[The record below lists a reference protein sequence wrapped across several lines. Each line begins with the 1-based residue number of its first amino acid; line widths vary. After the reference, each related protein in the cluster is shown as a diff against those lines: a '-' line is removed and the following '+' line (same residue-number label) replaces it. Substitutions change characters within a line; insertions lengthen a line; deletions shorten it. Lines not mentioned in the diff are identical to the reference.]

1 MTNESKKRKRAVVEE
16 VKSLESLEFDQDFGV
31 LFDELSEVEKL
42 ELVDEV
48 EKLEL
53 VDEVEKLEKPDSDI
67 SWIGQ
72 ELFADIDF
80 SFLSGC

>member
-48 EKLEL
+48 EKLE
-53 VDEVEKLEKPDSDI
+53 KPDSDI